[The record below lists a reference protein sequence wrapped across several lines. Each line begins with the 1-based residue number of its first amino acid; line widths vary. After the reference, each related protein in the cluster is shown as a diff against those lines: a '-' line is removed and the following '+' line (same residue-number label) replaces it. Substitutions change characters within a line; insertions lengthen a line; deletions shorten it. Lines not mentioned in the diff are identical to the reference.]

1 MVGDEI
7 QVIRCNFEQERHGEY
22 EMTPN
27 YSNWRKY
34 GIVGPIVHMRI
45 ADMQND
51 IDLTREI
58 LIKIR
63 EKDDLKPT
71 PVQVPD
77 YEPVLVMRHVK
88 RLYDDGMVEGRV
100 SEAIGMEAPMVF
112 VTDMTTAGHNF
123 LAALED
129 EKIWNKVKSA
139 LSPAQLAA
147 LSMKQIATLAGE
159 LAMKHARDLLNL

>member
-1 MVGDEI
+1 
-7 QVIRCNFEQERHGEY
+7 
-22 EMTPN
+22 MTPN
-27 YSNWRKY
+27 YSSWRRY

-51 IDLTREI
+51 IELTREI
-58 LIKIR
+58 LIAIR
-63 EKDDLKPT
+63 EKDNLRPA
-71 PVQVPD
+71 PIQVSD

-88 RLYDDGMVEGRV
+88 RLYDDGMIEGRV
-100 SEAIGMEAPMVF
+100 SEAIGVEAPMVW
-112 VTDMTTAGHNF
+112 VTDMTTSGHNF

-139 LSPAQLAA
+139 LSPNQLAA

-159 LAMKHARDLLNL
+159 LAMKHAREFLNL